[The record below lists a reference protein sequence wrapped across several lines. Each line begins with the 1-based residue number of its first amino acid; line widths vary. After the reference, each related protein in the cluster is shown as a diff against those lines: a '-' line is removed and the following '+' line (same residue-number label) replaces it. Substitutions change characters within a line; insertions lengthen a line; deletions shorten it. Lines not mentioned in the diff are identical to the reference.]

1 MGVLNK
7 ITRRG
12 FPENMAFEQKKLE
25 KERMSLRISGKRS
38 FQEEGPASAKAQGTA
53 SQGCLKVGVFL
64 RWEVGRTG
72 RGNTKETVGVQIMEG
87 F

>member
-1 MGVLNK
+1 MGALNK

-12 FPENMAFEQKKLE
+12 FPENVAFEQKKLE

-53 SQGCLKVGVFL
+53 SQGCLKDDEISVS
-64 RWEVGRTG
+64 EVGGGENRK
-72 RGNTKETVGVQIMEG
+72 R
-87 F
+87 